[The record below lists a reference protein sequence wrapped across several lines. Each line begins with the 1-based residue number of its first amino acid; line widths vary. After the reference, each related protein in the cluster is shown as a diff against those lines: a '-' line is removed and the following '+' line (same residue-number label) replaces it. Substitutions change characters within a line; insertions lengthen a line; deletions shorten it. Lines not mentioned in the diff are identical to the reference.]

1 MLVTP
6 SGSLLIKAGVVAFFA
21 LPAAYVHF
29 RGRVR
34 HRFLRQLT
42 DHSTFLAPYNTVVT
56 AFSSLPKRPMLD
68 VNSFP
73 ELAPLRDNWKIIR
86 EEAEQ
91 LVTGGHVR
99 PAEKHNDVAFNTFF
113 RRGWTRF
120 YIKWYD
126 QPLPS
131 AVELCPKT
139 VALVQSIPTVNAALF
154 AMLKPRSILGEHRDP
169 FAGSIRYHLGLIT
182 PNSDECRIYV
192 DGNPYSWR
200 DGEAVMFDE
209 TYIHS
214 VRNDTDESRVIL
226 FCDVARPIRDP
237 VMRAINRFVTNHIVK
252 ITAAQNTE
260 AEQVGLIN
268 GVSGWVYKAK
278 TFFERIKK
286 ANRRLYYAGKYVLIA
301 ALIYVVFLRSF
312 F

>member
-1 MLVTP
+1 MTA
-6 SGSLLIKAGVVAFFA
+6 SLLIKAGIVAFFA
-21 LPAAYVHF
+21 LPATYIHL

-34 HRFLRQLT
+34 HGFFRQLT
-42 DHSTFLAPYNTVVT
+42 DHSTLLAPYNIVVT
-56 AFSSLPKRPMLD
+56 ALSSLPKRPMLD

-73 ELAPLRDNWKIIR
+73 ELAPLRDNWKVIR

-99 PAEKHNDVAFNTFF
+99 PAAKHNDVAFNTFF

-131 AVELCPKT
+131 AIELCPKT
-139 VALVQSIPTVNAALF
+139 VELVQSIPTVNAALF

-182 PNSDECRIYV
+182 PNSDGCRIFV

-226 FCDVARPIRDP
+226 FCDVTRPIP
-237 VMRAINRFVTNHIVK
+237 NPLMRAINRFVTNHVVK

-260 AEQVGLIN
+260 AEQVGIVN
-268 GVSGWVYKAK
+268 GVSSLMFKAK
-278 TFFERIKK
+278 TFFERIKN
-286 ANRRLYYAGKYVLIA
+286 ANRTLYYTGKYLLIA
-301 ALIYVVFLRSF
+301 GLIYVVFLRSF